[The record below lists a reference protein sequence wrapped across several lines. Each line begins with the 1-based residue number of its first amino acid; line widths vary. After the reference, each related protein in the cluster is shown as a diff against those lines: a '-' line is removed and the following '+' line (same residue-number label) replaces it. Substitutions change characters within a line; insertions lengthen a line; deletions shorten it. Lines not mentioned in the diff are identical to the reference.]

1 MQGILPGSDEQNMLN
16 LLSVEETIKRLKNG
30 DAVLLIDDEKMDSP
44 AHYLQ
49 LAQPGYDHDQLETL
63 HDIPGMVMLALGM
76 DLYQKVSHSMM
87 TASMDFLVPSL
98 TLGALNKGYGLTP
111 EFFKSTIQTLLQ
123 SNISQKDFRQ
133 DVGYQVYPTK
143 LGGVLKKAS
152 PIEAAVDLAAIA
164 HVAEVGILIPS
175 CDDVGRLL
183 TGNDLKKLLKDI
195 PTLSIADLIAFRRAK
210 ETYIEKIASAG
221 MPTKYGEF
229 QMIGFINK
237 LTGEHHVALVKGD
250 VTTPEPVL
258 IRVHSE
264 CLTGDSF
271 GSMRCDCGHQLHLAM
286 RRVEK
291 AGRGIILYMRKEGRG
306 IGLINKIKAYALQ
319 DMGLDTV
326 EANLALGFPDDLRE
340 YGIGAQILKSL
351 GVSKVKLMTNNPTKI
366 HGLSGFGIE
375 IVKRT
380 KIRPNHNERNA
391 FYLKTKQDKM
401 GHMFDFEKKKS
412 A

>member
-1 MQGILPGSDEQNMLN
+1 MLK
-16 LLSVEETIKRLKNG
+16 LLDVQETVKRLKNG

-49 LAQPGYDHDQLETL
+49 LAQAGYDYGKLETL
-63 HDIPGMVMLALGM
+63 HAIPGMVMLALGL
-76 DLYQKVSHSMM
+76 DLYQKVSQSMM
-87 TASMDFLVPSL
+87 NSSMDFLVPSL
-98 TLGALNKGYGLTP
+98 TLGALNQIYGLTP
-111 EFFKSTIQTLLQ
+111 DFFKTTIKTLLQ
-123 SNISQKDFRQ
+123 ANISQKDFRQ
-133 DVGYQVYPTK
+133 DVGYQVFPTK
-143 LGGVLKKAS
+143 LGGTLKKAS
-152 PIEAAVDLAAIA
+152 PIEAAVDLANLA

-183 TGNDLKKLLKDI
+183 TGHDLTQLKEEI
-195 PTLSIADLIAFRRAK
+195 PTLSIADLIAFRRSK
-210 ETYIEKIASAG
+210 ETYIERVANAG

-229 QMIGFINK
+229 QMVGFINK

-250 VTTPEPVL
+250 VTTDEPVL
-258 IRVHSE
+258 VRVHSE
-264 CLTGDSF
+264 CLTGESF
-271 GSMRCDCGHQLHLAM
+271 GSLRCDCGHQLRLAM

-291 AGRGIILYMRKEGRG
+291 AGRGVILYMRQEGRG

-351 GVSKVKLMTNNPTKI
+351 GITKIKLMTNNPTKI

-391 FYLKTKQDKM
+391 FYLKTKQEKM
-401 GHMFDFEKKKS
+401 GHMFDFDKKK
-412 A
+412 AA

>member
-1 MQGILPGSDEQNMLN
+1 
-16 LLSVEETIKRLKNG
+16 
-30 DAVLLIDDEKMDSP
+30 
-44 AHYLQ
+44 
-49 LAQPGYDHDQLETL
+49 
-63 HDIPGMVMLALGM
+63 MLALGM

-221 MPTKYGEF
+221 MPTKYCEF

-258 IRVHSE
+258 IRVH
-264 CLTGDSF
+264 
-271 GSMRCDCGHQLHLAM
+271 
-286 RRVEK
+286 
-291 AGRGIILYMRKEGRG
+291 
-306 IGLINKIKAYALQ
+306 
-319 DMGLDTV
+319 
-326 EANLALGFPDDLRE
+326 
-340 YGIGAQILKSL
+340 
-351 GVSKVKLMTNNPTKI
+351 
-366 HGLSGFGIE
+366 
-375 IVKRT
+375 
-380 KIRPNHNERNA
+380 
-391 FYLKTKQDKM
+391 
-401 GHMFDFEKKKS
+401 
-412 A
+412 

>member
-1 MQGILPGSDEQNMLN
+1 MLKI
-16 LLSVEETIKRLKNG
+16 LSVQDTLTRLKNG
-30 DAVLLIDDEKMDSP
+30 DKILLIDDEKLDSP
-44 AHYLQ
+44 AHFLQ
-49 LAQPGYDHDQLETL
+49 LAQPAYDYHQLETL
-63 HDIPGMVMLALGM
+63 HEIPGMVMLALGL
-76 DLYQKVSHSMM
+76 DLYQKVSQSMM
-87 TASMDFLVPSL
+87 TSNMDFLVPSL
-98 TLGALNKGYGLTP
+98 TLGALNQGYGLTLN
-111 EFFKSTIQTLLQ
+111 FFTSTIKTLLQ

-133 DVGYQVYPTK
+133 DVGYQVFPTK
-143 LGGVLKKAS
+143 LGGTLKKAS
-152 PIEAAVDLAAIA
+152 PIEAAVDLASLA

-183 TGNDLKKLLKDI
+183 TGHDLTKLKEEI
-195 PTLSIADLIAFRRAK
+195 PTLSIADLIAFRRSK
-210 ETYIEKIASAG
+210 ETYIERIATAG

-229 QMIGFINK
+229 QMVGFINK

-250 VTTPEPVL
+250 VTTDEPVL
-258 IRVHSE
+258 VRVHSE

-271 GSMRCDCGHQLHLAM
+271 GSLRCDCGHQLHLAM

-291 AGRGIILYMRKEGRG
+291 AGRGVILYMRQEGRG

-351 GVSKVKLMTNNPTKI
+351 GISKVKLMTNNPTKI

-391 FYLKTKQDKM
+391 FYLKTKQEKM
-401 GHMFDFEKKKS
+401 GHMFDFDKKKS

>member
-1 MQGILPGSDEQNMLN
+1 MLKM
-16 LLSVEETIKRLKNG
+16 LSVQDTLTRLKNG
-30 DAVLLIDDEKMDSP
+30 EKVLLIDDEKLASP
-44 AHYLQ
+44 AHFLQ
-49 LAQPGYDHDQLETL
+49 LAQPAYDLHKLETL
-63 HDIPGMVMLALGM
+63 HDIPGMVMLALGL
-76 DLYQKVSHSMM
+76 DLYQKVSQSMM

-98 TLGALNKGYGLTP
+98 TLGALKEGYGLTLN
-111 EFFKSTIQTLLQ
+111 FFTSTIKTLLQ
-123 SNISQKDFRQ
+123 ANISQKDFRQ
-133 DVGYQVYPTK
+133 DVGYQVFPTK
-143 LGGVLKKAS
+143 LGGTLKKAS
-152 PIEAAVDLAAIA
+152 PIEAAVDLASLA
-164 HVAEVGILIPS
+164 HVAEIGILIPS

-183 TGNDLKKLLKDI
+183 TGHDLTKLKEEI
-195 PTLSIADLIAFRRAK
+195 PTLSIADLIAFRRSK
-210 ETYIEKIASAG
+210 ETYIERIATAG

-229 QMIGFINK
+229 QMVGFINK

-250 VTTPEPVL
+250 VTTDEPVL
-258 IRVHSE
+258 VRVHSE

-271 GSMRCDCGHQLHLAM
+271 GSLRCDCGHQLHLAM

-291 AGRGIILYMRKEGRG
+291 AGRGVILYMRQEGRG

-351 GVSKVKLMTNNPTKI
+351 GISKVKLMTNNPTKI

-391 FYLKTKQDKM
+391 FYLKTKQEKM
-401 GHMFDFEKKKS
+401 GHMYDFSKKKS

>member
-1 MQGILPGSDEQNMLN
+1 MLKILDVQ
-16 LLSVEETIKRLKNG
+16 ETVKRLKNG
-30 DAVLLIDDEKMDSP
+30 DTVLLIDDEKMDSP

-49 LAQPGYDHDQLETL
+49 LAQAGYDHDKLEAL
-63 HDIPGMVMLALGM
+63 HAIPGMVMLALGL
-76 DLYQKVSHSMM
+76 DLYQKVSQSMM
-87 TASMDFLVPSL
+87 TSSMDFLVPSL
-98 TLGALNKGYGLTP
+98 TLGALNQGYGLTP
-111 EFFKSTIQTLLQ
+111 DFFKTTIKTLLQ
-123 SNISQKDFRQ
+123 VNISQKDFRQ
-133 DVGYQVYPTK
+133 DVGYQVFPTK
-143 LGGVLKKAS
+143 LGGTLKKAS
-152 PIEAAVDLAAIA
+152 PIEAAVDLANLA

-183 TGNDLKKLLKDI
+183 TGHDLTQLKEEI
-195 PTLSIADLIAFRRAK
+195 PTLSIADLIAFRRSK
-210 ETYIEKIASAG
+210 ETYIERVATAG

-229 QMIGFINK
+229 QMVGFINK

-250 VTTPEPVL
+250 VTTDEPVL
-258 IRVHSE
+258 VRVHSE

-271 GSMRCDCGHQLHLAM
+271 GSLRCDCGHQLHLAM

-291 AGRGIILYMRKEGRG
+291 AGRGVILYMRQEGRG

-351 GVSKVKLMTNNPTKI
+351 GVSKIKLMTNNPTKI

-391 FYLKTKQDKM
+391 FYLKTKQEKM
-401 GHMFDFEKKKS
+401 GHMFDFDKKK
-412 A
+412 AA

>member
-1 MQGILPGSDEQNMLN
+1 MLK
-16 LLSVEETIKRLKNG
+16 LLDVQETVKRLKNG

-49 LAQPGYDHDQLETL
+49 LAQAGYDYGKLETL
-63 HDIPGMVMLALGM
+63 HAIPGMVMLALGL
-76 DLYQKVSHSMM
+76 DLYQKVSQSMM
-87 TASMDFLVPSL
+87 NSSMDFLVPSL
-98 TLGALNKGYGLTP
+98 TLGALNQGYGLTP
-111 EFFKSTIQTLLQ
+111 DFFKTTIKTLLQ
-123 SNISQKDFRQ
+123 ANISQKDFRQ
-133 DVGYQVYPTK
+133 DVGYQVFPTK
-143 LGGVLKKAS
+143 LGGTLKKAS
-152 PIEAAVDLAAIA
+152 PIEAAVDLANLA

-183 TGNDLKKLLKDI
+183 TGHDLTQLKEEI
-195 PTLSIADLIAFRRAK
+195 PTLSIADLIAFRRSK
-210 ETYIEKIASAG
+210 ETYIERVANAG

-229 QMIGFINK
+229 QMVGFINK

-250 VTTPEPVL
+250 VTTDEPVL
-258 IRVHSE
+258 VRVHSE
-264 CLTGDSF
+264 CLTGESF
-271 GSMRCDCGHQLHLAM
+271 GSLRCDCGHQLRLAM

-291 AGRGIILYMRKEGRG
+291 AGRGVILYMRQEGRG

-351 GVSKVKLMTNNPTKI
+351 GITKIKLMTNNPTKI

-391 FYLKTKQDKM
+391 FYLKTKQEKM
-401 GHMFDFEKKKS
+401 GHMFDFDKKK
-412 A
+412 AA

>member
-1 MQGILPGSDEQNMLN
+1 MLKM
-16 LLSVEETIKRLKNG
+16 LSVQDTLIRLKNG
-30 DAVLLIDDEKMDSP
+30 DKILLIDDEKLDSP
-44 AHYLQ
+44 AHFLQ
-49 LAQPGYDHDQLETL
+49 LAQPSYDHHKLETL
-63 HDIPGMVMLALGM
+63 HDIPGMVMLALGL
-76 DLYQKVSHSMM
+76 DLYQKVSQSMM
-87 TASMDFLVPSL
+87 TANMDFLVPSL
-98 TLGALNKGYGLTP
+98 TLGALNQGYGLTLD
-111 EFFKSTIQTLLQ
+111 FFTSTIKTLLQ

-133 DVGYQVYPTK
+133 DVGYQVFPTK
-143 LGGVLKKAS
+143 LGGTLKKAS
-152 PIEAAVDLAAIA
+152 PIEAAVDLASLA

-183 TGNDLKKLLKDI
+183 TGHDLTKLKEEI
-195 PTLSIADLIAFRRAK
+195 PTLSIADLIAFRRSK
-210 ETYIEKIASAG
+210 ETYIERIATAG

-229 QMIGFINK
+229 QMVGFINK

-250 VTTPEPVL
+250 VTTDEPVL
-258 IRVHSE
+258 VRVHSE

-271 GSMRCDCGHQLHLAM
+271 GSLRCDCGHQLHLAM

-291 AGRGIILYMRKEGRG
+291 AGRGVILYMRQEGRG

-351 GVSKVKLMTNNPTKI
+351 GISKVKLMTNNPTKI

-401 GHMFDFEKKKS
+401 GHMFDFDKKKS

>member
-1 MQGILPGSDEQNMLN
+1 MLKILDVQ
-16 LLSVEETIKRLKNG
+16 ETVKRLKNG
-30 DAVLLIDDEKMDSP
+30 DTVLLIDDEKMDSP

-49 LAQPGYDHDQLETL
+49 LAQAGYDHDKLEAL
-63 HDIPGMVMLALGM
+63 HAIPGMVILALGL
-76 DLYQKVSHSMM
+76 DLYQKVSQSMM
-87 TASMDFLVPSL
+87 TSSMDFLVPSL
-98 TLGALNKGYGLTP
+98 TLGALNQGYGLTP
-111 EFFKSTIQTLLQ
+111 DFFKTTIKTLLQ
-123 SNISQKDFRQ
+123 VNISQKDFRQ
-133 DVGYQVYPTK
+133 DVGYQVFPTK
-143 LGGVLKKAS
+143 LGGTLKKAS
-152 PIEAAVDLAAIA
+152 PIEAAVDLANLA

-183 TGNDLKKLLKDI
+183 TGHDLTQLKEEI
-195 PTLSIADLIAFRRAK
+195 PTLSIADLIAFRRSK
-210 ETYIEKIASAG
+210 ETYIERVATAG

-229 QMIGFINK
+229 QMVGFINK

-250 VTTPEPVL
+250 VTTDEPVL
-258 IRVHSE
+258 VRVHSE

-271 GSMRCDCGHQLHLAM
+271 GSLRCDCGHQLHLAM

-291 AGRGIILYMRKEGRG
+291 AGRGVILYMRQEGRG

-351 GVSKVKLMTNNPTKI
+351 GVSKIKLMTNNPTKI

-391 FYLKTKQDKM
+391 FYLKTKQEKM
-401 GHMFDFEKKKS
+401 GHMFDFDKKK
-412 A
+412 AA